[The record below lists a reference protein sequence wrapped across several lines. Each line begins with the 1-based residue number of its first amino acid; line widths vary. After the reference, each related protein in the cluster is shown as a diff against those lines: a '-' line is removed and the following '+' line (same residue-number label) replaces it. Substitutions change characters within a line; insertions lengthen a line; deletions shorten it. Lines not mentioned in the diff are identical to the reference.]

1 MNNDN
6 DICPV
11 LSIRDLVV
19 FPHIVVPLFVGREKS
34 INALNA
40 TMEGNKKIVLLTQKS
55 LQNDDPAYDDLYHVG
70 VLGSVLQLLRL
81 PDNTVKI
88 LIEGLDRVRAT
99 ECVSE
104 TDYFSVKY
112 EVLEPD
118 HDESVME
125 IEAYRRTAI
134 DMFESYAKLNRRISS
149 DIVNAA
155 KAMESV
161 NDLIDIISA
170 HMVLRIKEKQLL
182 LEETSTIKRFNKLLS
197 FMESEIDVINVER
210 KIRTRV
216 KKQMERSQ
224 KEYYLNEQIKAIQK
238 ELGDQ
243 DEVVDEVKE
252 FENRAKNVKFSKEAR
267 EKFNSELKK
276 LRNMPNMSPEAT
288 VVRNYLDWLITI
300 PWKQKTKIKKDLKE
314 AKKILDKDHYGL
326 DKIKERIIE
335 FLAVQNRVGKV
346 KGTVLCF
353 VGPPGVGKTS
363 LAKSIAKATGRNY
376 VKMSLGGVHDESEIR
391 GHRRTYIGSMPGKII
406 SCMKKA
412 KSSNPL
418 FLLDELDKVGSDW
431 KGDPSSALLEVLDPE
446 QSANFND
453 HYIEVD
459 YDLSDVMFVATAN
472 SFNMPSPL
480 LDRLEIIKLSG
491 YTEIE
496 KLEIAKRH
504 LIEKNRKDGGL
515 SSKELTIDD
524 DAIMMLIQNYTREA
538 GVRALEREIANIVRK
553 SVKEIEESEGKTKH
567 IHVTVDN
574 LETYAGPKKFKR
586 LGLEDK
592 NLVGVVTGMAWT
604 EVGGELLSIEAI
616 SVPGKGKTTLTG
628 KLGDVMQESVHAA
641 ISFVRSRAEHYG
653 IDPKV
658 FENTDFHVHVPEGA
672 TPKDG
677 PSAGVAM
684 VTSIVSTLT
693 STPVRKDVAMT
704 GEITLRG
711 RVLPIGGLKEK
722 LLAAHREGIKTVI
735 IPMENEADLHE
746 IPLSVLNE
754 LHVVKAET
762 ADDVLKTALVGN
774 ITKKTVLAHA
784 PTVQ

>member
-1 MNNDN
+1 MDN
-6 DICPV
+6 DGICPV

-40 TMEGNKKIVLLTQKS
+40 AMEGNKKIVLLTQKS
-55 LQNDDPAYDDLYHVG
+55 LQNDDPAFNDLYHVG
-70 VLGSVLQLLRL
+70 VLGSILQLLRL

-88 LIEGLDRVRAT
+88 LIEGLDRVKVT
-99 ECVSE
+99 ECISDA
-104 TDYFSVKY
+104 DYFSVKY
-112 EVLEPD
+112 ELLKPD
-118 HDESVME
+118 SEENAME

-134 DMFESYAKLNRRISS
+134 DMFENYSKLNRRISS
-149 DIVNAA
+149 DIVAAA
-155 KAMESV
+155 KNMESV

-182 LEETSTIKRFNKLLS
+182 LEETSTVKRFEKLLS

-210 KIRTRV
+210 KIRSRV

-238 ELGDQ
+238 ELGDP
-243 DEVVDEVKE
+243 DEVVDEIKE
-252 FENRAKNVKFSKEAR
+252 FENRAKKVKFTKEAR

-326 DKIKERIIE
+326 EKIKERIIE

-431 KGDPSSALLEVLDPE
+431 KGDPSSALLEVLDSE
-446 QSANFND
+446 QSSNFND

-472 SFNMPSPL
+472 SYNMPSPL

-515 SSKELTIDD
+515 SAHELTISD

-553 SVKEIEESEGKTKH
+553 SVKEIEESDKKIKT
-567 IHVTVDN
+567 IHVTAEN
-574 LETYAGPKKFKR
+574 LEKYAGPKKFKR

-641 ISFVRSRAEHYG
+641 ISYVRSRAEHFG
-653 IDPKV
+653 IDPKI
-658 FENTDFHVHVPEGA
+658 FENTDFHIHVPEGA

-684 VTSIVSTLT
+684 MTSIVSTLT

-735 IPMENEADLHE
+735 IPIENESDLQE
-746 IPLSVLNE
+746 IPSSVLEN
-754 LHVVKAET
+754 LNVVKAET